1 MRTTRSARLAFLT
14 WWRYGSTRPEA
25 VQPDGAP
32 SVIYVDPCDRRAL
45 KKIVH
50 ASIRKRVSVPMRF
63 WRSMVDAV
71 QPDLALDVG
80 ANYGECFA
88 GTWYPAGSRV
98 IAVEANPG
106 LVPYLR
112 RTCAAHP
119 QSGQLRVVNCLAGA
133 AAGSPQALYFDPQWT
148 GRGSA
153 LAPAAGTNLQRVLV
167 PVDTLDSIVEREF
180 GVVTGKKLVMK
191 VDVEGYEGTVLRGF
205 GRLESFAQVAGILE
219 FDTAWLDKAGTPPRE
234 VFDRL
239 LALGPVFDTLRH
251 QSQLF
256 PIASW
261 AELSARHGGG
271 DFHTDLI
278 FHSRDLKLPSTWQVS
293 A

>member
-1 MRTTRSARLAFLT
+1 MGTARSVRLAFRT
-14 WWRYGSTRPEA
+14 WWKYGSTRPSA

-32 SVIYVDPCDRRAL
+32 SPIYIDPQDRRAL

-50 ASIRKRVSVPMRF
+50 ASIRGRISVPMRF
-63 WRSMVDAV
+63 WRSMVEAV

-80 ANYGECFA
+80 SNYGECFA
-88 GTWYPAGSRV
+88 GTRYPAGTRV

-106 LVPYLR
+106 LIPYLQ

-119 QSGQLRVVNCLAGA
+119 QAGQLRVVNCLVGA
-133 AAGSPQALYFDPQWT
+133 SPGPPQPLYFDPHWT

-153 LAPAAGTNLQRVLV
+153 LAPGADANLQQVLV
-167 PVDTLDSIVEREF
+167 PVDTLDQIVEREF
-180 GVVTGKKLVMK
+180 GPVAGRKLVMK
-191 VDVEGYEGTVLRGF
+191 MDVEGYEGTVLRGF
-205 GRLESFAQVAGILE
+205 GQLESLARVAGILE

-234 VFDRL
+234 IVERL
-239 LALGPVFDTLRH
+239 LALGRVYDTQRH
-251 QSQLF
+251 QWALS
-256 PIASW
+256 PVGSW
-261 AELSARHGGG
+261 TDLRARHGGG

-278 FHSRDLKLPSTWQVS
+278 FHSPGVQLPAAWQVS